1 MPTTQLD
8 TEDAL
13 RLLEVHPGFPRVQL
27 QIAERVDVANRD
39 ASSEASV
46 PGTGARLEHVLKLQ
60 DIRSEGF
67 LELVTGVEMQRAFPL
82 VQDPLW
88 RLAWQ
93 EYTGVPIDLL
103 QPASDRSERALEAMQ
118 ASTRKWIREGYK
130 RLESL
135 PAARRKQAAGLSR
148 DRLFRS
154 GLHPTKWEDIRLKL
168 LSDHRLEIRVNNET
182 EQANYREL
190 GLYDA
195 RGGNP
200 NQAWK
205 TLVRLAESGNGI
217 QTPGPGEKSWKTTE
231 KRIQSVRKFLRAVF
245 NLPDDPLPFVKG
257 HGYQPRFVIEC
268 DPAFNT

>member
-13 RLLEVHPGFPRVQL
+13 RLLELYPGFPRVQL
-27 QIAERVDVANRD
+27 QIAERLDVANRD

-46 PGTGARLEHVLKLQ
+46 PGTEARLEHVLKLQ

-67 LELVTGVEMQRAFPL
+67 LELVADVEMQRAFRL

-88 RLAWQ
+88 RVAWQ

-103 QPASDRSERALEAMQ
+103 QPVSERSDRALEAMQ

-148 DRLFRS
+148 DRIIRS
-154 GLHPTKWEDIRLKL
+154 NLHPTKWEDIRLKL
-168 LSDHRLEIRVNNET
+168 ISDFRLEIRVNNET

-190 GLYDA
+190 GLHDA
-195 RGGNP
+195 RSGNP

-205 TLVRLAESGNGI
+205 TLVLLAELRDGMR
-217 QTPGPGEKSWKTTE
+217 TPGPGEKAWKTTE
-231 KRIQSVRKFLRAVF
+231 KRIQSVRKFMRAVF
-245 NLPDDPLPFVKG
+245 NLPGDPLPFVKG
-257 HGYQPRFVIEC
+257 HGYQPRFMIEC
-268 DPAFNT
+268 HPSFNT